1 MRARELIESASPE
14 LMELSE
20 DLEDNGWRTLIG
32 EMGRGMAVRFW
43 SDAEPWKIFTAKP
56 FGENTFRVD
65 LEACGV
71 DRRDVI
77 RASEFSQF
85 VESPQ
90 VRDWP
95 LEDAARDGFS
105 IVPTAGRTR
114 VERDGMVGELEFGPT
129 VALRVYDR
137 GRVLSAWFDFSF
149 SIPEMFERVE
159 RRAANWSKLASTLD
173 HVETIPETGY
183 FEGPAAPDMFFFL
196 RLSRD
201 VDFSYGRLLE
211 PVRYPEDG
219 TVPLDDLIAAALRA
233 GWPPAR

>member
-95 LEDAARDGFS
+95 LEDAARDGFA
-105 IVPTAGRTR
+105 IVPSSGRTR

-149 SIPEMFERVE
+149 SIPEMFEKIE
-159 RRAANWSKLASTLD
+159 KRAANWSKIMSSLSHSETLS
-173 HVETIPETGY
+173 ETGY